1 MLRASLEGSGLWGRM
16 GICICMAE
24 SLCYS
29 PETTKTLLI
38 GYTPIQNKKFKVW
51 EKIKVVTKK
60 KILMTH
66 YNTAV
71 LLLCGLNGL
80 FVTIT
85 RKESL

>member
-1 MLRASLEGSGLWGRM
+1 MLCASLDGSGVWGRM

-60 KILMTH
+60 KKKILMTC

-71 LLLCGLNGL
+71 LLLYGLNRL

-85 RKESL
+85 